1 MRTVDVGSRLPQMSP
16 ADNEK
21 ELAPRAILIVDDEP
35 NNQRILN
42 YTLNKAGYE
51 TLTAGN
57 GEAALDLLHEKSADL
72 AILDVAMPGMDGI
85 TLLHHIRTIQ
95 QYENLPV
102 IILTG
107 SGDDSERIRAEEAG
121 VQSFLTKPASSK
133 TILDTVNHLLDP
145 NAKS

>member
-1 MRTVDVGSRLPQMSP
+1 MS
-16 ADNEK
+16 K
-21 ELAPRAILIVDDEP
+21 TRILVVDDEP

-51 TLTAGN
+51 TITAGN
-57 GEAALDLLHEKSADL
+57 GEAALGLLNENNGDL

-85 TLLHHIRTIQ
+85 TLLQHIRTMQ
-95 QYENLPV
+95 KYENLPV

-107 SGDDSERIRAEEAG
+107 SGDDTERIRAEEAG

>member
-1 MRTVDVGSRLPQMSP
+1 MS
-16 ADNEK
+16 K
-21 ELAPRAILIVDDEP
+21 TRILVVDDEP

-57 GEAALDLLHEKSADL
+57 GEAALDLLNENNADL

-85 TLLHHIRTIQ
+85 TLLHHIRNMQ

-107 SGDDSERIRAEEAG
+107 SGDDTERIRAEEAG
-121 VQSFLTKPASSK
+121 VQGFLTKPASSK
-133 TILDTVNHLLDP
+133 MILETVNHLLALD
-145 NAKS
+145 AKS

>member
-1 MRTVDVGSRLPQMSP
+1 MS
-16 ADNEK
+16 K
-21 ELAPRAILIVDDEP
+21 TRILVVDDEP

-133 TILDTVNHLLDP
+133 TILDTVTHLLDP

>member
-1 MRTVDVGSRLPQMSP
+1 MS
-16 ADNEK
+16 K
-21 ELAPRAILIVDDEP
+21 TKILVVDDEP
-35 NNQRILN
+35 NNQRILT

-51 TLTAGN
+51 STAIGDGDNTLNWLQANTP
-57 GEAALDLLHEKSADL
+57 DL
-72 AILDVAMPGMDGI
+72 AILDVSMPGMDGI

-133 TILDTVNHLLDP
+133 TILDTVTHLLDP

>member
-1 MRTVDVGSRLPQMSP
+1 MS
-16 ADNEK
+16 K
-21 ELAPRAILIVDDEP
+21 TRILVVDDEP

>member
-1 MRTVDVGSRLPQMSP
+1 MS
-16 ADNEK
+16 K
-21 ELAPRAILIVDDEP
+21 TRILVVDDEP

-51 TLTAGN
+51 TLTAGT

-85 TLLHHIRTIQ
+85 TLLQHIRTMQ
-95 QYENLPV
+95 KYENLPV

-107 SGDDSERIRAEEAG
+107 SGDDTERIRAEEAG
-121 VQSFLTKPASSK
+121 VQGFLTKPASSK
-133 TILDTVNHLLDP
+133 MILETVNHLLDLD
-145 NAKS
+145 AKS

>member
-1 MRTVDVGSRLPQMSP
+1 MS
-16 ADNEK
+16 K
-21 ELAPRAILIVDDEP
+21 TRILVVDDEP

-121 VQSFLTKPASSK
+121 VQSFLNKPASSK
-133 TILDTVNHLLDP
+133 TILDTVTHLLDP

>member
-1 MRTVDVGSRLPQMSP
+1 MS
-16 ADNEK
+16 K
-21 ELAPRAILIVDDEP
+21 TRILVVDDEP

-57 GEAALDLLHEKSADL
+57 GEAALDLLNEESADL

-85 TLLHHIRTIQ
+85 TLLQHIRTMRK
-95 QYENLPV
+95 YEHLPV

-107 SGDDSERIRAEEAG
+107 SGDDTERIRAEEAG

-133 TILDTVNHLLDP
+133 SILDTVHHLLDP